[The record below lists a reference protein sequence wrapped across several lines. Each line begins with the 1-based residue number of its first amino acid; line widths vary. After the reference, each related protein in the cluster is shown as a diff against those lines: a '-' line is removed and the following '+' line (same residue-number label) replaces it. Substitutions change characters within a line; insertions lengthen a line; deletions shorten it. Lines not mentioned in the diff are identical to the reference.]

1 MVNQTYC
8 PECGGILFYDP
19 PVKAYGCKSC
29 GIFITKDKLNDIKRK
44 LKEGNNSEADY
55 DAKRRNQDDYLKW
68 WLSGK
73 KT

>member
-1 MVNQTYC
+1 MVTQTYC

-44 LKEGNNSEADY
+44 LKEGNSDTDY
-55 DAKRRNQDDYLKW
+55 DAKRKNQDDYLKW